1 MIRSGI
7 RRAFDLALRRRDR
20 WERDVED
27 EIKLHLALRA
37 EQFAT
42 TGMSDDEAHREAVR
56 RFGPLSESRA
66 MLLDA
71 AHHRETQMQRTEF
84 VADARQDFAF
94 ALRTLGR
101 QKAWTA
107 ITIATLALG
116 IGATTAVFS
125 VVSTLL
131 LHPLPYRHSDRVVY
145 VEQQPTRGN
154 NTGVSVSIIPSAPVI
169 REWRATSHSFEAMEP
184 QLTRRVDLKTT
195 TGEPSSV
202 VSTTTLPSFAEFA
215 GVRPIRGRMFTEG
228 DARSGH
234 VVLLGEGFWRERLG
248 ASEAVLGQVLTLGD
262 STYTIIGVMPASLT
276 VGAPGARPTDV
287 WLSFDL
293 QDPHFAAGQVIGRLK
308 PGVSIEAAQREL
320 DVIAARVDG
329 RELVARGTPSSGTTA
344 PAFKT
349 VISTPAQRVQFRASL
364 LLLTAA
370 VALVLLVACVNVAH
384 LLLARSATRQR
395 EMAVRA
401 ALGAGRGRLFRQ
413 LLTESLVLAAAGA
426 AGGVGLGWAMLRAMI
441 AMRPS
446 SRQELTAAHLD
457 LTTLGV
463 VIGVAL
469 VSGVIF
475 GALGA
480 VQSSRSSTHD
490 SLKTGSLS
498 SSASRG
504 HRRLRSVLVVSE
516 MALSAVLVVGAA
528 LVVRSLVSLQRT
540 NLGFDPHGL
549 YAIDLVPRT
558 GSITTPS
565 GAALLDEFAK
575 RVSRLPGVRSVATTR
590 SGPGWR
596 WMSVGRFEID
606 GEPTPPEAATS
617 FTDVDYVQSNYFAT
631 MGIAFREGRNFR
643 DTTTAAHE
651 VIVNAGFAR
660 AHWEP
665 GKAIGHRIRIAE
677 TAPDDPRRSGSGGEP
692 WMTIVG
698 VVNDA
703 LTTGPLTESR
713 APFLYVPLDT
723 GRLAKTVMAR
733 VDGDGGASVLKPAVA
748 IGRQLGMR
756 SVTIDGTE
764 AFLSRSVSE
773 PRFVTMV
780 MSVFGALGLVL
791 AAVGLFGVMSY
802 TVTQQTREIGIR
814 VALGASS
821 ADVVRRVL
829 IRGTGLAFLG
839 AIVGLVAAGWG
850 TKLIETQLHGV
861 QRLDPVSFAAGAIV
875 LVGAAL
881 VACVVPARRA
891 LAVDPM
897 TAIRAE

>member
-1 MIRSGI
+1 VIRSGI

-20 WERDVED
+20 WERDVEE

-131 LHPLPYRHSDRVVY
+131 LHPLPYRHADRVVY

-169 REWRATSHSFEAMEP
+169 REWRAASHSFEAMEP

-202 VSTTTLPSFAEFA
+202 LSTTILPSFAEFA

-234 VVLLGEGFWRERLG
+234 VVVLGEGFWRERLG

-262 STYTIIGVMPASLT
+262 STYTIIGVMPASLI
-276 VGAPGARPTDV
+276 VGAPGAWPTDV

-293 QDPHFAAGQVIGRLK
+293 QDPRISYERVIGRLK

-329 RELVARGTPSSGTTA
+329 RELAARGTPSSGTTA

-364 LLLTAA
+364 LLLSAA

-490 SLKTGSLS
+490 SLKAGSLS

-540 NLGFDPHGL
+540 SLGFDPHGL

-660 AHWEP
+660 AHWEQ

-698 VVNDA
+698 VVDDA

-733 VDGDGGASVLKPAVA
+733 VDGDGGASVLKPAIA

-756 SVTIDGTE
+756 NVTIDGTE

-829 IRGTGLAFLG
+829 ARGTGLAAVG
-839 AIVGLVAAGWG
+839 AVVGLVAAGWG
-850 TKLIETQLHGV
+850 TKLIESQLHGV
-861 QRLDPVSFAAGAIV
+861 QRLDPISFALGAIV
-875 LVGAAL
+875 LIGAAL
-881 VACVVPARRA
+881 GACVVPARRA

>member
-1 MIRSGI
+1 VIRSGI

-20 WERDVED
+20 WEREVED
-27 EIKLHLALRA
+27 EITLHLALRA
-37 EQFAT
+37 EQLAAA
-42 TGMSDDEAHREAVR
+42 GMSDDEARREAVR

-66 MLLDA
+66 MMLDA
-71 AHHRETQMQRTEF
+71 AHHRETRMQRTEL

-101 QKAWTA
+101 QKAWTV
-107 ITIATLALG
+107 ITIATLSLG

-131 LHPLPYRHSDRVVY
+131 LHPLPYRDADRVVY

-154 NTGVSVSIIPSAPVI
+154 NTGVSVSIIPSASVI
-169 REWRATSHSFEAMEP
+169 REWRATSHSFEALEP

-195 TGEPSSV
+195 TGDPSSV
-202 VSTTTLPSFAEFA
+202 QSATILPSFAEFA
-215 GVRPIRGRMFTEG
+215 GERPILGRMFTES

-234 VVLLGEGFWRERLG
+234 VVVLGEAFWRERLG
-248 ASEAVLGQVLTLGD
+248 ASRAVLGRVLTLGD
-262 STYTIIGVMPASLT
+262 STYTIVGVMPASLI
-276 VGAPGARPTDV
+276 VGAPGAKPTDV
-287 WLSFDL
+287 WLAFDL
-293 QDPHFAAGQVIGRLK
+293 RDARFAAGQVIGRLK

-329 RELVARGTPSSGTTA
+329 RELGARDTPPSGTTA

-349 VISTPAQRVQFRASL
+349 VISTPAQRVQIRASL

-426 AGGVGLGWAMLRAMI
+426 AGGVGLGWAMLRGMI

-463 VIGVAL
+463 VMGVAL

-490 SLKTGSLS
+490 SLKAGSLS
-498 SSASRG
+498 SSAGRS
-504 HRRLRSVLVVSE
+504 HRRLRSILVVSE

-528 LVVRSLVSLQRT
+528 LVVRSLVSLQRM

-558 GSITTPS
+558 GSITSPS
-565 GAALLDEFAK
+565 GAVLLDEFAE
-575 RVSRLPGVRSVATTR
+575 RVRRLPGIRSVTTTR

-596 WMSVGRFEID
+596 WMSVGRFEIE
-606 GEPTPPEAATS
+606 GEPTPPKTATS

-631 MGIAFREGRNFR
+631 MGIAFREGSNFR

-660 AHWEP
+660 AHWEK
-665 GKAIGHRIRIAE
+665 GQAVGHRIRITE
-677 TAPDDPRRSGSGGEP
+677 DRLPGLPPDTDLEP
-692 WMTIVG
+692 WMKIVG
-698 VVNDA
+698 VVDDA

-723 GRLAKTVMAR
+723 ERLAKTVMAR
-733 VDGDGGASVLKPAVA
+733 VDGGASVLKPAIA

-756 SVTIDGTE
+756 NVTIDGTE
-764 AFLSRSVSE
+764 SFLSRSVSE
-773 PRFVTMV
+773 PRFVTLI

-791 AAVGLFGVMSY
+791 AAVGLFGVMSH

-821 ADVVRRVL
+821 GDVVRRVL
-829 IRGTGLAFLG
+829 VRGAGLAAVG
-839 AIVGLVAAGWG
+839 AMVGLIAASWG

-861 QRLDPVSFAAGAIV
+861 ERLDPISFGLGAVV

>member
-1 MIRSGI
+1 VIRSGI

-20 WERDVED
+20 WEREVED

-37 EQFAT
+37 EAFAAA
-42 TGMSDDEAHREAVR
+42 GMSDAEAHQEAVR

-84 VADARQDFAF
+84 IADARQDLAF

-125 VVSTLL
+125 VVSALL

-145 VEQQPTRGN
+145 VEQQPTHGN

-169 REWRATSHSFEAMEP
+169 SEWRATSHSFEALEP
-184 QLTRRVDLKTT
+184 QMTRRVDLKTT
-195 TGEPSSV
+195 TGDPSSV
-202 VSTTTLPSFAEFA
+202 VATTVLPSFAEFT
-215 GVRPIRGRMFTEG
+215 GERPILGRMFTEV
-228 DARSGH
+228 DARRGH
-234 VVLLGEGFWRERLG
+234 VVVLAEGFWRERLG
-248 ASEAVLGQVLTLGD
+248 ANRAVLGQVLTIGD
-262 STYTIIGVMPASLT
+262 SMYTIVGVMPASLT

-293 QDPHFAAGQVIGRLK
+293 KGPNPAAGQVIGRLK
-308 PGVSIEAAQREL
+308 PGVSIEAAEREL
-320 DVIAARVDG
+320 DVIAARADG
-329 RELVARGTPSSGTTA
+329 RELAAHGVPAPTGTTA

-364 LLLTAA
+364 LFLTAA

-413 LLTESLVLAAAGA
+413 LLTESLVLAAVGA
-426 AGGVGLGWAMLRAMI
+426 AGGVGLGWAMLRGMI

-457 LTTLGV
+457 LTTLAV
-463 VIGVAL
+463 VVGVAL

-490 SLKTGSLS
+490 SLKAGSLS
-498 SSASRG
+498 SSAGRR

-540 NLGFDPHGL
+540 NLGFDPKGL

-558 GSITTPS
+558 GSLSSPS
-565 GAALLDEFAK
+565 GAALLDEFAQ
-575 RVSRLPGVRSVATTR
+575 RVKRLPGVRSVTTTR
-590 SGPGWR
+590 AGPGWR
-596 WMSVGRFEID
+596 WMSVGRFEIE
-606 GEPTPPEAATS
+606 GEPTPPKTATS
-617 FTDVDYVQSNYFAT
+617 FTDVDYVQTSYFAT
-631 MGIAFREGRNFR
+631 MGIAFREGSNFR
-643 DTTTAAHE
+643 DTTTAANE

-660 AHWEP
+660 AHWEQ
-665 GKAIGHRIRIAE
+665 GKAVGHRIRIAE
-677 TAPDDPRRSGSGGEP
+677 DPLPGMPPDADLAP

-723 GRLAKTVMAR
+723 ERLAKTVMAR
-733 VDGDGGASVLKPAVA
+733 VDGDASVLKPAIA
-748 IGRQLGMR
+748 IGHQLGLR
-756 SVTIDGTE
+756 NVTIDGTE

-773 PRFVTMV
+773 PRFVTMI
-780 MSVFGALGLVL
+780 MSLFGALGLML

-829 IRGTGLAFLG
+829 VRGTGLAAVG
-839 AIVGLVAAGWG
+839 AIVGLVAASWG
-850 TKLIETQLHGV
+850 TKLIESQLHGV
-861 QRLDPVSFAAGAIV
+861 ERLDPISFALGAIV

>member
-1 MIRSGI
+1 MTRLPVLKGTLDLLVLRALSWSPMHGFEIVSWLERAAGGTLDVDDSALYQAVYRLEERGLLGAEWGVTENNRRARYYKITAAGRTHLRTRDKELDEVRADRDDDSHGRRGRRSTGAVIRDGI
-7 RRAFDLALRRRDR
+7 RRVFDLALRRRDR
-20 WERDVED
+20 WEREVED

-37 EQFAT
+37 EQLAIG
-42 TGMSDDEAHREAVR
+42 GMSDDEAHREAVR

-71 AHHRETQMQRTEF
+71 ARHRETHMQRTEF
-84 VADARQDFAF
+84 LADARQDLTF

-131 LHPLPYRHSDRVVY
+131 LHPLPYRHADRVVY

-169 REWRATSHSFEAMEP
+169 REWRADVAFVRSDGAATHAARGSQDDDRRSE
-184 QLTRRVDLKTT
+184 QRRVDD
-195 TGEPSSV
+195 GPPV
-202 VSTTTLPSFAEFA
+202 VRR
-215 GVRPIRGRMFTEG
+215 VRGRRVRFSGGCSRERRR
-228 DARSGH
+228 RSGH
-234 VVLLGEGFWRERLG
+234 VVAARRRVLARATRREPSACSARCSRLATRRTRSS
-248 ASEAVLGQVLTLGD
+248 ASCRRR
-262 STYTIIGVMPASLT
+262 LT

-293 QDPHFAAGQVIGRLK
+293 QDPQLSRAK
-308 PGVSIEAAQREL
+308 
-320 DVIAARVDG
+320 
-329 RELVARGTPSSGTTA
+329 SSGDSSPASRSRRLSESSTRSPRASTDGSWPRAEPAERTTA

-463 VIGVAL
+463 VIGVAI

-490 SLKTGSLS
+490 SLKAGSLS
-498 SSASRG
+498 SSAGRG

-575 RVSRLPGVRSVATTR
+575 RVEPAARRSVGHDDAR
-590 SGPGWR
+590 R
-596 WMSVGRFEID
+596 GR
-606 GEPTPPEAATS
+606 
-617 FTDVDYVQSNYFAT
+617 
-631 MGIAFREGRNFR
+631 
-643 DTTTAAHE
+643 
-651 VIVNAGFAR
+651 
-660 AHWEP
+660 
-665 GKAIGHRIRIAE
+665 
-677 TAPDDPRRSGSGGEP
+677 
-692 WMTIVG
+692 
-698 VVNDA
+698 
-703 LTTGPLTESR
+703 
-713 APFLYVPLDT
+713 
-723 GRLAKTVMAR
+723 
-733 VDGDGGASVLKPAVA
+733 GGA
-748 IGRQLGMR
+748 G
-756 SVTIDGTE
+756 
-764 AFLSRSVSE
+764 
-773 PRFVTMV
+773 
-780 MSVFGALGLVL
+780 
-791 AAVGLFGVMSY
+791 
-802 TVTQQTREIGIR
+802 
-814 VALGASS
+814 
-821 ADVVRRVL
+821 
-829 IRGTGLAFLG
+829 
-839 AIVGLVAAGWG
+839 
-850 TKLIETQLHGV
+850 
-861 QRLDPVSFAAGAIV
+861 
-875 LVGAAL
+875 
-881 VACVVPARRA
+881 
-891 LAVDPM
+891 
-897 TAIRAE
+897 